1 MRRRRIMLALAF
13 SATAALGAT
22 AAAPATAKQNAKRV
36 TAEAAAAACPGAETT
51 PARETMNDAERSVLC
66 LLNLER
72 RSRGLGRLRSNSRL
86 ADAATSH
93 SRDMVRRRYFSH
105 VSPGG
110 GTMGERIRETG
121 YLSRARSYSI
131 GENLAWGTGE
141 LASPL
146 KIMEAWMRS
155 PGHKRNI
162 LHPRFEEVGIG
173 LALGAPVRDR
183 GATYTTNFGARG

>member
-1 MRRRRIMLALAF
+1 MPLRTLAIAAVSALAAVAPA
-13 SATAALGAT
+13 ATAS
-22 AAAPATAKQNAKRV
+22 AAPKAKRV
-36 TAEAAAAACPGAETT
+36 TAQSAAAACPASTSAPDSGSVTQ
-51 PARETMNDAERSVLC
+51 AERSILC

-72 RSRGLGRLRSNSRL
+72 RSRGLDRLRTNGRL
-86 ADAATSH
+86 ADAANDH

-121 YLSRARSYSI
+121 YLSRVRSYSI
-131 GENLAWGTGE
+131 GENLAWGTGD

-146 KIMEAWMRS
+146 KIVEAWMKS

-162 LHPRFEEVGIG
+162 LHPGFDEIGIG
-173 LALGAPVRDR
+173 LVLGAPVRDG
-183 GATYTTNFGARG
+183 GATYTTNFGRRG